1 MKSAYTSE
9 QPLGQAF
16 APRRETVELPHSAKD
31 VQKTFHS
38 EKHQTAFAPLLLGQA
53 STHQE

>member
-38 EKHQTAFAPLLLGQA
+38 EKHQMAFAPLLLGQA